1 MRVGNS
7 GYMKGSMMRTGW
19 MLLGLLAVSAS
30 AWADEAG
37 RYEALP
43 LAGAEGGK
51 GGARAFI
58 LDTRDGHVW
67 IWSENE
73 LITAPDGSRRYGAGF
88 VYQGKLRPGTRPGE
102 MIEQQGR

>member
-1 MRVGNS
+1 
-7 GYMKGSMMRTGW
+7 MRTW
-19 MLLGLLAVSAS
+19 MALGLLLAVSAS
-30 AWADEAG
+30 AWAGEGG

-43 LAGAEGGK
+43 LAGADGGK

-73 LITAPDGSRRYGAGF
+73 LITAPDGRRRYGAGF
-88 VYQGKLRPGTRPGE
+88 IYQGKLRPGSQPGE